1 MMINWA
7 VAKVQ
12 QFLPI
17 VDAGLDELSVSFD
30 FALSA
35 EVMDLLYTK
44 NDGCMAATVP
54 DSLAACPPS
63 MEVRSEGTT
72 PWMEDDLDAGGRA
85 KQGAVA
91 EAANTISRMQGALDE
106 HERALA

>member
-35 EVMDLLYTK
+35 EVMDLLYAK

-63 MEVRSEGTT
+63 MEVRSEDTDPMDGG
-72 PWMEDDLDAGGRA
+72 GGRA